1 MNIKKNIA
9 ISENGFLFNPTT
21 GDSYSVNPT
30 GVTIVNLLKENK
42 NLLEIQQALVNEYDI
57 DETTVEKDLYDFI
70 SVLRNHKLIEN
81 A

>member
-21 GDSYSVNPT
+21 GDSYSLNPT
-30 GVTIVNLLKENK
+30 GVTIVNMLKDNK
-42 NLLEIQQALVNEYDI
+42 NLHEIQQTLIEDFEI
-57 DETTVEKDLYDFI
+57 DATTVEKDLYDFI

>member
-21 GDSYSVNPT
+21 GDSYSLNPT
-30 GVTIVNLLKENK
+30 GVIIVNMLKDNK
-42 NLLEIQQALVNEYDI
+42 NLHEIQQTLIEDFEI
-57 DETTVEKDLYDFI
+57 DATTVEKDLYDFI